1 MATTSGAIMTRAKQ
15 DEYED
20 VRRAFYE
27 FLHLRILHLTG
38 LVVEVSAVEYSL
50 LDQAMD
56 WSSRRYLWDWFE
68 IKRKFRNIPAR
79 FELSVSVDGELCGLA
94 IGKPSRGRRHVSI
107 YFMEGNPNP
116 SQPLRGQV
124 LPILLD
130 GLALYGEALGC
141 SYIRLI
147 QPVEGL
153 ISRYEKA
160 GFVLATDKN
169 RRIYCEKPLKRR

>member
-1 MATTSGAIMTRAKQ
+1 MTRAKH
-15 DEYED
+15 DEYDD

-50 LDQAMD
+50 LEQAMD
-56 WSSRRYLWDWFE
+56 WTNRRYLWDWFE

-79 FELSVSVDGELCGLA
+79 FELSISVNGELCGLA

-107 YFMEGNPNP
+107 YFMEGNPDQNH
-116 SQPLRGQV
+116 PLKGRL
-124 LPILLD
+124 LPILLE
-130 GLALYGEALGC
+130 GLALYGDALGC

-147 QPVEGL
+147 QPVTEL
-153 ISRYEKA
+153 IPRYERA
-160 GFVLATDKN
+160 GFTLATDKSH
-169 RRIYCEKPLKRR
+169 RLYCEKPLKRS